1 MENLVNISY
10 NQTGASTDVDAMGMR
25 EMQRMVYEQRTR
37 KYLLVK
43 APPASGKSRA
53 LMFVALDKLA
63 NQGIK
68 KVIVAVPEKTIGRSF
83 KSTELK
89 RFGFFA
95 DWQVADYF
103 NLCSGSDDSRKSAR
117 FKEFLRNSPNKV
129 LVCTHA
135 TLRNALKE
143 VENEELNDCFFG
155 IDEFHHGSADAYN
168 DLGELIRRLI
178 TSTSA
183 HIMAMTG
190 SYFRGDQIPILRPED
205 EQLFMSSVN
214 YDYYRQLNGYKY
226 LKSLGLGYQFYQGK
240 FITAIPEALDT
251 TKKTLIPTPPVQG
264 RESYAK
270 KYDIVADII
279 AEIGEVVDEDAEHFI
294 KLVRTPDGRI
304 LKVGDL
310 VEDNVAQRAALQSY
324 LQRMDRRDALDIL
337 IALGTAKEGFD
348 WQWCEVCLTIGMRAS
363 MTEVVQI
370 IGRCTRDCEGKTHAQ
385 FINLVPC
392 PDAAQEE
399 VSVAVNNMLKAIAVS
414 LLMEQVMA
422 PKWDFR
428 TRQDDDELIA
438 DKKNRVLH
446 VEGLAEP
453 TERAKSIIENDI
465 TELKATVLSSDI
477 LKQAMAND
485 AIAEVITQS
494 LIPKVIQEKY
504 PTLTEEEVECVR
516 QRLVLSMATQG
527 AEITVDEHGREFI
540 NIANK
545 FCEKGVE
552 LDKLSINL
560 IDSINPFQRAYE
572 IMARSLTPEVLRAIQ
587 FSIEE
592 QRSDMTIEEAVL
604 LLKNYLPKYKEEHNG
619 AIPSL
624 SDTEPL
630 AKRIALAIDFVAKM
644 KREYLRTGKL

>member
-10 NQTGASTDVDAMGMR
+10 NQTGASTNVDAMGMR
-25 EMQRMVYEQRTR
+25 EMQRMVYEQRNR

-63 NQGIK
+63 TQGIR
-68 KVIVAVPEKTIGRSF
+68 KVIVAVPEKSIGRSF
-83 KSTELK
+83 RSTELK
-89 RFGFFA
+89 RYGFFD
-95 DWQVADYF
+95 DWQVSDYF

-117 FKEFLRNSPNKV
+117 FKEFLRSSPNRI

-143 VENEELNDCFFG
+143 VRDEELNDCFFG

-190 SYFRGDQIPILRPED
+190 SYFRGDQMPILRPED
-205 EQLFMSSVN
+205 EQLFMPSVN
-214 YDYYRQLNGYKY
+214 YDYYRQLNGYRY
-226 LKSLGLGYQFYQGK
+226 LKSLGLGYQFYTGK

-251 TKKTLIPTPPVQG
+251 TKKTLIHIPFVQS
-264 RESYAK
+264 RELYAK
-270 KYDIVADII
+270 KEDVVADII
-279 AEIGEVVDEDAEHFI
+279 AEIGEVVGEDAEHFI

-310 VEDNVAQRAALQSY
+310 VEDNASQRAALQSY
-324 LQRMDRRDALDIL
+324 LQRMNSKDALDIL
-337 IALGTAKEGFD
+337 IALGMAKEGFD
-348 WQWCEVCLTIGMRAS
+348 WQWCEVCLTIGKRAS

-392 PDAAQEE
+392 PDAARED
-399 VSVAVNNMLKAIAVS
+399 VSVAVNTMLKAIAVS

-428 TRQDDDELIA
+428 TKRDDDEKVV
-438 DKKNRVLH
+438 DRKNRILRVK
-446 VEGLAEP
+446 GLAEP
-453 TERAKSIIENDI
+453 TERAKAIIENDI

-485 AIAEVITQS
+485 AIAEVITQG
-494 LIPKVIQEKY
+494 LLPKVIREKY
-504 PTLTEEEVECVR
+504 PSLAEQEVESVR

-527 AEITVDEHGREFI
+527 AEVTVDEHGREFI

-545 FCEKGVE
+545 FCGNGIEV
-552 LDKLSINL
+552 DKLSINL
-560 IDSINPFQRAYE
+560 IDSINPFQKAYE
-572 IMARSLTPEVLRAIQ
+572 IMSKSLTPEVFRAIQ

-592 QRSDMTIEEAVL
+592 QRSDMTIEEAVIL
-604 LLKNYLPKYKEEHNG
+604 VKNYLPKYKEEHHG

-624 SDTEPL
+624 SDTDPL
-630 AKRIALAIDFVAKM
+630 AKRIAFAIGFVAKK

>member
-1 MENLVNISY
+1 
-10 NQTGASTDVDAMGMR
+10 
-25 EMQRMVYEQRTR
+25 
-37 KYLLVK
+37 
-43 APPASGKSRA
+43 
-53 LMFVALDKLA
+53 
-63 NQGIK
+63 
-68 KVIVAVPEKTIGRSF
+68 
-83 KSTELK
+83 
-89 RFGFFA
+89 
-95 DWQVADYF
+95 
-103 NLCSGSDDSRKSAR
+103 
-117 FKEFLRNSPNKV
+117 
-129 LVCTHA
+129 
-135 TLRNALKE
+135 
-143 VENEELNDCFFG
+143 
-155 IDEFHHGSADAYN
+155 
-168 DLGELIRRLI
+168 
-178 TSTSA
+178 
-183 HIMAMTG
+183 
-190 SYFRGDQIPILRPED
+190 
-205 EQLFMSSVN
+205 
-214 YDYYRQLNGYKY
+214 
-226 LKSLGLGYQFYQGK
+226 
-240 FITAIPEALDT
+240 
-251 TKKTLIPTPPVQG
+251 
-264 RESYAK
+264 
-270 KYDIVADII
+270 
-279 AEIGEVVDEDAEHFI
+279 
-294 KLVRTPDGRI
+294 
-304 LKVGDL
+304 
-310 VEDNVAQRAALQSY
+310 
-324 LQRMDRRDALDIL
+324 
-337 IALGTAKEGFD
+337 
-348 WQWCEVCLTIGMRAS
+348 
-363 MTEVVQI
+363 
-370 IGRCTRDCEGKTHAQ
+370 
-385 FINLVPC
+385 
-392 PDAAQEE
+392 
-399 VSVAVNNMLKAIAVS
+399 
-414 LLMEQVMA
+414 MA

-428 TRQDDDELIA
+428 TRRDDDELIA

-504 PTLTEEEVECVR
+504 PTLTEGEVECVR

-630 AKRIALAIDFVAKM
+630 AKRIALAIDFVAKK

>member
-1 MENLVNISY
+1 
-10 NQTGASTDVDAMGMR
+10 
-25 EMQRMVYEQRTR
+25 
-37 KYLLVK
+37 
-43 APPASGKSRA
+43 
-53 LMFVALDKLA
+53 
-63 NQGIK
+63 
-68 KVIVAVPEKTIGRSF
+68 
-83 KSTELK
+83 
-89 RFGFFA
+89 
-95 DWQVADYF
+95 
-103 NLCSGSDDSRKSAR
+103 
-117 FKEFLRNSPNKV
+117 
-129 LVCTHA
+129 
-135 TLRNALKE
+135 
-143 VENEELNDCFFG
+143 
-155 IDEFHHGSADAYN
+155 
-168 DLGELIRRLI
+168 
-178 TSTSA
+178 
-183 HIMAMTG
+183 
-190 SYFRGDQIPILRPED
+190 
-205 EQLFMSSVN
+205 
-214 YDYYRQLNGYKY
+214 
-226 LKSLGLGYQFYQGK
+226 
-240 FITAIPEALDT
+240 
-251 TKKTLIPTPPVQG
+251 
-264 RESYAK
+264 
-270 KYDIVADII
+270 
-279 AEIGEVVDEDAEHFI
+279 
-294 KLVRTPDGRI
+294 
-304 LKVGDL
+304 
-310 VEDNVAQRAALQSY
+310 
-324 LQRMDRRDALDIL
+324 MDRRDALDIP

-428 TRQDDDELIA
+428 TRRDDDELIA

-504 PTLTEEEVECVR
+504 PTLTEGEVECVR

-630 AKRIALAIDFVAKM
+630 AKRIALAIDFVAKK

>member
-205 EQLFMSSVN
+205 EQLFMPSVN

-251 TKKTLIPTPPVQG
+251 TKKTLIHIPPVQG

-428 TRQDDDELIA
+428 TRRDDDELIA

-494 LIPKVIQEKY
+494 LIPKVIQEK
-504 PTLTEEEVECVR
+504 
-516 QRLVLSMATQG
+516 
-527 AEITVDEHGREFI
+527 
-540 NIANK
+540 
-545 FCEKGVE
+545 
-552 LDKLSINL
+552 
-560 IDSINPFQRAYE
+560 
-572 IMARSLTPEVLRAIQ
+572 
-587 FSIEE
+587 
-592 QRSDMTIEEAVL
+592 
-604 LLKNYLPKYKEEHNG
+604 
-619 AIPSL
+619 
-624 SDTEPL
+624 
-630 AKRIALAIDFVAKM
+630 
-644 KREYLRTGKL
+644 